1 MPRVRYLAAFG
12 LVCLAG
18 CASGVSTVEEMDT
31 AMNEVLA
38 QGLDAPRDG
47 KPAGKSTVG
56 LSKGFSNALHEAVLV
71 NDGYITAQA
80 YEEEALA
87 GVKIAKSARR
97 VQTGANLTVG
107 GIREGSPVLE
117 TSVGGSGDVSISQ
130 LVYDGGAAG
139 GGINRAT
146 AAAIA
151 ARSDRLDRSNLIA
164 LEAGRAWIDTWQ
176 ANERLAL
183 LRHKTRDLD
192 DLMGQM
198 DRMVANGM
206 IDRATV
212 DNAKR
217 QLLDIKL
224 EQTGLE
230 ATRAEAAV
238 RFEQYFKQPADGI
251 ARPAEIV
258 KPAVAR
264 ARAVEWENAPA
275 LKRSVAEIF
284 AAKGAAQ
291 EAKSAFKPRVS
302 LQAGVTSPM
311 DPGDTTD
318 VSAGLR
324 LQYVFNDGGRRK
336 SQLEAAEKR
345 VLALE
350 AQFAE
355 IQRGTKAEING
366 ALVRLSALETSMP
379 LVDEKVKLA
388 ASEAE
393 VARSQI
399 ATGQANLRQLISAEI
414 ENYRACDQQI
424 QMQSERLILLLTIAA
439 RTGYLTDVIGL
450 KP

>member
-1 MPRVRYLAAFG
+1 MPRLHHMAAFG

-18 CASGVSTVEEMDT
+18 CASTVTPMADMDS
-31 AMNEVLA
+31 AMNGVLA
-38 QGLDAPRDG
+38 QGLDAPSDG
-47 KPAGKSTVG
+47 ASAAQSAVA
-56 LSKGFSNALHEAVLV
+56 LNQGFSGALRGAVLA

-80 YEEEALA
+80 YEEEALS
-87 GVKIAKSARR
+87 GVKVAKSARR
-97 VQTGANLTVG
+97 VQAGTNLTVG
-107 GIREGSPVLE
+107 GVREGSPVLD
-117 TSVGGSGDVSISQ
+117 TTYGGAGDVTISQ

-139 GGINRAT
+139 GEINRAT
-146 AAAIA
+146 AAALA
-151 ARSDRLDRSNLIA
+151 AQADRIDRGNIIA

-176 ANERLAL
+176 ASERLAL
-183 LRHKTRDLD
+183 LRRKTGDLD
-192 DLMGQM
+192 DLMSQM

-212 DNAKR
+212 ENAKR

-224 EQTGLE
+224 ERTGLE
-230 ATRAEAAV
+230 AARAEAAV
-238 RFEQYFKQPADGI
+238 RFEQYFKQGTDSI
-251 ARPAEIV
+251 APPVEIV
-258 KPAVAR
+258 KSAVVRTR
-264 ARAVEWENAPA
+264 ADEWKNAPA

-311 DPGDTTD
+311 NPSDTTD

-324 LQYVFNDGGRRK
+324 IQYVFNDGGRRK
-336 SQLEAAEKR
+336 SQLKAAEKR
-345 VLALE
+345 VEALE

-355 IQRGTKAEING
+355 AQRGTKAEIDG
-366 ALVRLSALETSMP
+366 AIVRLAALETSMP
-379 LVDEKVKLA
+379 LVAEKITLA
-388 ASEAE
+388 ASEAD

-399 ATGQANLRQLISAEI
+399 TTGQANLRQLISAEI
-414 ENYRACDQQI
+414 EHYRACDQQL

-439 RTGYLTDVIGL
+439 RTGYLTEVIGL